1 MNGPR
6 GAGTGMSARFRT
18 GLGLAATIV
27 CATVASAGWEATEH
41 TIAWEEAGRT
51 VWRFNFDPQF
61 AKTFFHPLSAGGGAS
76 LTESQPADHRW
87 HYGLWFSW
95 KYINKANYWE
105 ENRETGR
112 SEGATRWSPP
122 RIETHADGSATIS
135 LDLTYTHPS
144 GRVDLTEKRSLA
156 VSAPDASGTYAIDWD
171 SEFTAGAEGAVLGRT
186 PMLGEPDGRVNGG
199 YAGLGLRLRGRP
211 AVYSVVSTEG
221 AVERFESNRARPDAP
236 ALGLNLTD
244 PDAFAGGIAVLSAR
258 GNMPSGSSPWYLVN
272 SDTMH
277 WANPA
282 VLAPAE
288 KQLAAGEKWRLR
300 YRIIVR
306 RDAWTPPDLRAALQA
321 WKQD

>member
-1 MNGPR
+1 MNPSLR
-6 GAGTGMSARFRT
+6 SILAFTTSLALADGAG
-18 GLGLAATIV
+18 AA
-27 CATVASAGWEATEH
+27 WKATE
-41 TIAWEEAGRT
+41 TSLAWEHDGRT
-51 VWRFNFDPQF
+51 VWQFNFDPQF
-61 AKTFFHPLSAGGGAS
+61 AKTFFHPITAGGGPS
-76 LTESQPADHRW
+76 LTESRPDDHRW

-105 ENRETGR
+105 ENRETGK

-122 RIETHADGSATIS
+122 RIETQPGGAATIS

-144 GRVDLTEKRSLA
+144 GRVDLTEKRVLS
-156 VSAPDASGTYAIDWD
+156 VSAPDKSGSYAIDWD
-171 SEFTAGAEGAVLGRT
+171 SEFTAGSDGAVLGRT

-199 YAGLGLRLRGRP
+199 YAGLGLRLKSRP
-211 AVYSVVSTEG
+211 AVYSVVSPEG
-221 AVERFESNRARPDAP
+221 AVDRFESSRARPDAP
-236 ALGLNLTD
+236 ALGLNLSD
-244 PDAFAGGIAVLSAR
+244 PDAFAGAIAVLSAR
-258 GNMPSGSSPWYLVN
+258 GNMPSDSTPWYLAN

-288 KQLAAGEKWRLR
+288 KHLAAGEKWRLR

-306 RDAWTPPDLRAALQA
+306 AAPWTSDELRAALAA

>member
-1 MNGPR
+1 MITSLR
-6 GAGTGMSARFRT
+6 GAFALTAS
-18 GLGLAATIV
+18 LALAG
-27 CATVASAGWEATEH
+27 VAGAAWQVTESSLAWEHDGH
-41 TIAWEEAGRT
+41 TIWQ
-51 VWRFNFDPQF
+51 FNFDPQF
-61 AKTFFHPLSAGGGAS
+61 AKTFFHPLSAGGGPS
-76 LTESQPADHRW
+76 ITESRPDDHRW

-105 ENRETGR
+105 ENRETGK

-122 RIETHADGSATIS
+122 RIETHADGSAAIA

-144 GRVDLTEKRSLA
+144 GRVDLTEKRSLIVA
-156 VSAPDASGTYAIDWD
+156 APDASGAYAIDWD
-171 SEFTAGAEGAVLGRT
+171 SEFTAGAEGATLGRT

-211 AVYSVVSTEG
+211 AVYSVVSPEG
-221 AVERFESNRARPDAP
+221 AVDRFESNRARPDAP
-236 ALGLNLTD
+236 ALGLNLADDGVVTG
-244 PDAFAGGIAVLSAR
+244 ALALLSAR
-258 GNMPSGSSPWYLVN
+258 GNMPSGSTPWYLAN

-288 KQLAAGEKWRLR
+288 KHLAAGEKWRLR

-306 RDAWTPPDLRAALQA
+306 GEAWTPDDLRAALAA